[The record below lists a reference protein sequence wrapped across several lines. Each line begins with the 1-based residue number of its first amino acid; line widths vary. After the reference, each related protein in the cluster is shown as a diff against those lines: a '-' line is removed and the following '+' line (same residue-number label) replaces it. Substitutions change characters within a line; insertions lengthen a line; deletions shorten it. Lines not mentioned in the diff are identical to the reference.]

1 MPRQSGTQEKR
12 SITDHPA
19 VQVRE
24 RALTVNAPA
33 VKDNTATILLADS
46 PRENLAA
53 LKVLLRL
60 GPCVCHWPGSACCS
74 ARDIAVLAIVAA
86 AMRGVL
92 DMSFRG
98 FS

>member
-1 MPRQSGTQEKR
+1 
-12 SITDHPA
+12 
-19 VQVRE
+19 
-24 RALTVNAPA
+24 L
-33 VKDNTATILLADS
+33 
-46 PRENLAA
+46 
-53 LKVLLRL
+53 
-60 GPCVCHWPGSACCS
+60 